1 MTHQSYWENKNVL
14 ITGGTSGLGGA
25 LTMQINELGAKVG
38 MIARTKDKISEIE
51 MMFPDVIGIQGDVSK
66 KQEIYPLAGEAHSRL
81 GDIDIL
87 FNVASYLGCT
97 PLRNL
102 IDTDCED
109 FEKVLQT
116 NVLGPFRLSKAVL
129 PAMLLR
135 KKGLIVNISSD
146 AAISVYPT
154 WGSYS
159 ISKASIDHM
168 SKIFDSELKA
178 QGVRF
183 LSIDPGDMSTP
194 MHFAAVPDA
203 NLDELRD
210 PNDAAERI
218 IELIASEDLSEVRRS
233 V

>member
-14 ITGGTSGLGGA
+14 ITGGTSGLGRA
-25 LTMQINELGAKVG
+25 LTMQINELGSNVG
-38 MIARTKDKISEIE
+38 MIARTKEKISEIE
-51 MMFPDVIGIQGDVSK
+51 MMHPNVIGIQGDVSK
-66 KQEIYPLAGEAHSRL
+66 KQEIYPLAGEVHSRL

-87 FNVASYLGCT
+87 FNVASYLGDT

-109 FEKVLQT
+109 LEKVLQT
-116 NVLGPFRLSKAVL
+116 NVLGPFRLSKAIL

-168 SKIFDSELKA
+168 SKIFDIELKA

-183 LSIDPGDMSTP
+183 LSIDPGDMNTP
-194 MHFAAVPDA
+194 MHFAAIPDA
-203 NLDELRD
+203 NPAELRD
-210 PNDAAERI
+210 PNDSAAKI
-218 IELIASEDLSEVRRS
+218 IELIVSEDRSEVRRS